1 MFKKL
6 WGRIRKWFIHGGS
19 TLTPKEIAMDK
30 YNKTFSKIR
39 SASTLAEL
47 LSARDSI
54 RDFQQYLINKKIEY
68 WGRQLIIDLTKYW
81 NAKYTHWKTK
91 TRNK

>member
-6 WGRIRKWFIHGGS
+6 WGRIRNWFIQRNS
-19 TLTPKEIAMDK
+19 TPSSKEIAMAK
-30 YNKTFSKIR
+30 YGKTFSKIR
-39 SASTLAEL
+39 NASTLAEL

-81 NAKYTHWKTK
+81 NVKYTYWKTK
-91 TRNK
+91 TRKE